1 MKTEQIITI
10 TLIILTLIGIGF
22 DIIYFNIPYW
32 ITNSDFPDLSD
43 LRRFILR
50 ILGYFSNVLMIIGTI
65 KLIQKQEIKL
75 LKIFSL
81 PLYLSI
87 IQTILFLIVCS
98 FSEDI
103 SYFTGLI
110 NEDLPFYILLLRI
123 VNLAFVLLV
132 AYHFLTIEKA
142 PTYERTTKKVPNIA
156 RFKNRLI
163 DGSLI
168 LLLSYNYIDFLIY
181 GETIFSPDSF
191 FNSNPYWLII
201 VITIVYYFVLE
212 LLFHQTIGKLH
223 NNSFVKIEGN
233 RFGAV
238 LGRTFARF
246 IPLEAFSFFGDEGW
260 HDGISGTSVVTIDET
275 VEGENEASFDEFDDL
290 ILDDFE

>member
-1 MKTEQIITI
+1 MKTEQVITI
-10 TLIILTLIGIGF
+10 TLIVLTLIGISF

-32 ITNSDFPDLSD
+32 ITRLEFPDLTE
-43 LRRFILR
+43 LRRFMLR

-87 IQTILFLIVCS
+87 IQTVLFLIACS
-98 FSEDI
+98 FSKEM
-103 SYFTGLI
+103 SYFTGQ
-110 NEDLPFYILLLRI
+110 DLPFYIVSLRI
-123 VNLAFVLLV
+123 INLAFVLLV
-132 AYHFLTIEKA
+132 AYHFLNVEKA
-142 PTYERTTKKVPNIA
+142 PTYERTTKNVNNMA

-168 LLLSYNYIDFLIY
+168 LLFSYSYIDFLIY
-181 GETIFSPDSF
+181 GGTIFSDDSF
-191 FNSNPYWLII
+191 FNSNPYWFII
-201 VITIVYYFVLE
+201 LVTIVYYVVLE

-223 NNSFVKIEGN
+223 NNSFVIIKGN
-233 RFGAV
+233 RFSAV

-246 IPLEAFSFFGDEGW
+246 IPLEAFSFFGDKGW
-260 HDGISGTSVVTIDET
+260 HDELSGTSVVTIEAIVQER
-275 VEGENEASFDEFDDL
+275 VEESFDDLDDL